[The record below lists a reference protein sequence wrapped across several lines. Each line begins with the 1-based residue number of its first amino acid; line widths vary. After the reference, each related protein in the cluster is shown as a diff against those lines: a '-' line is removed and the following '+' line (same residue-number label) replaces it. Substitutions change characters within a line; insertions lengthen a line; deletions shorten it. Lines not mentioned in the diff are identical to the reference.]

1 MMTIVTNQADGYRS
15 KYRRSSVSTSE
26 SVGQSQAGAY
36 ILPFKHFDAQLD
48 NQCMLCHPPSICHTT
63 CWLNIR
69 PPPFSLSLSL
79 THTHTHTRLNFLSI
93 HPPPKSSSDSCSR
106 AWKRKVLEFLLP
118 CMYDLADNQQQRQKT
133 RSRSSLQGLCGQFS
147 RHQKYSIATA
157 AGRPA
162 AGDYWFF
169 E

>member
-79 THTHTHTRLNFLSI
+79 SHTHTHTHVSTSCPSI
-93 HPPPKSSSDSCSR
+93 PPPSHPVIRVRVPGKEECSNSFFHACMTWLTISNRDRRPDQDQACR
-106 AWKRKVLEFLLP
+106 AFVVNFP
-118 CMYDLADNQQQRQKT
+118 DT
-133 RSRSSLQGLCGQFS
+133 RN
-147 RHQKYSIATA
+147 IA
-157 AGRPA
+157 
-162 AGDYWFF
+162 
-169 E
+169 